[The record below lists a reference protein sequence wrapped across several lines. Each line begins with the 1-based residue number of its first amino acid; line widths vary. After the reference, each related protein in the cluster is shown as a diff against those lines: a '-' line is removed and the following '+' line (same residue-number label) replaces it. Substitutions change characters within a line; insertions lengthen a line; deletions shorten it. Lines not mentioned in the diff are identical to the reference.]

1 MVKMVLGSSDTQAS
15 SVATLADNY
24 TTGFE
29 SILSAISTLKGSDKL
44 KGTAYTNAKEYG
56 DTVVTPLAKG
66 MILLAEAAKTDT
78 QMLPDRY
85 RSDVGED
92 ELSDDTEVLSAEI
105 EALNTTIN
113 TNNSLLEGMASD
125 DPNRTT
131 AENAVNSDTA
141 ERDKRQ
147 KKLDKINAYDAASSG
162 FFSDIAGLEADVS
175 SGLTLLNQGIAG
187 FNGSFT
193 MPSKGQLKWAKNI
206 NKEFKQ
212 YQNYQSAVAKA
223 QKGEELSE
231 EEAKAVEAY
240 KKKHPGLEI
249 DKSVTKASNDQLA
262 AAKAEKSAQDL
273 SEETGISYEAALNYI
288 LTGKIGSDMKKIVDS
303 SETAGKIVKNA
314 RKEFLENKYVKAS
327 KITTDKA
334 GNVKVGNKML
344 YNKETGHV
352 YDANGNRVKRGK
364 APHGQSEN
372 SQYKKAVGEDIDPD
386 KTYVG
391 KERGFNAEGF
401 KTAKKSAKIAA
412 KNGLKVWDDFDW
424 RKSNMKGVGK
434 VGKALKGL
442 GMLSSAIELTGNVK
456 ENFIDDKKSSVG
468 EKIKNFTADEGG
480 DIVTGAASASA
491 GAAAGAAIGSLIP
504 IPGVGTV
511 AGAVVGYGV
520 GKLLDH
526 KWGKSENSSASGAIK
541 SGIKGLLGG

>member
-131 AENAVNSDTA
+131 TENAVNSDTA

-206 NKEFKQ
+206 NTNWEKLIIVLDYVNSYGFDRETAETLYRLQQGILEKADKENWSNEKVLYEYNRLIASFAPDSYVSTRWKAICGTEEKSERDKLCKEYGLSSSDIKKLEDGIEAQ
-212 YQNYQSAVAKA
+212 HANPDASKDFAHEAVQIAA
-223 QKGEELSE
+223 FTEESWDTFSTDNAVHNLSHLANE
-231 EEAKAVEAY
+231 
-240 KKKHPGLEI
+240 GLEHEEI
-249 DKSVTKASNDQLA
+249 SFKGDVDSGRYSDSDFNSDLDAINYYKRATADKVDRDDIFTIG
-262 AAKAEKSAQDL
+262 AEYNS
-273 SEETGISYEAALNYI
+273 GISDNSINRVNEFYDNYDDPGTI
-288 LTGKIGSDMKKIVDS
+288 FGWGKKSGEDVVEDIIEDETIGSNHIS
-303 SETAGKIVKNA
+303 SPYSDDEK
-314 RKEFLENKYVKAS
+314 
-327 KITTDKA
+327 DKH
-334 GNVKVGNKML
+334 KQDF
-344 YNKETGHV
+344 
-352 YDANGNRVKRGK
+352 YD
-364 APHGQSEN
+364 
-372 SQYKKAVGEDIDPD
+372 YL
-386 KTYVG
+386 
-391 KERGFNAEGF
+391 ERGE
-401 KTAKKSAKIAA
+401 KK
-412 KNGLKVWDDFDW
+412 
-424 RKSNMKGVGK
+424 
-434 VGKALKGL
+434 
-442 GMLSSAIELTGNVK
+442 NVR
-456 ENFIDDKKSSVG
+456 
-468 EKIKNFTADEGG
+468 
-480 DIVTGAASASA
+480 
-491 GAAAGAAIGSLIP
+491 
-504 IPGVGTV
+504 
-511 AGAVVGYGV
+511 
-520 GKLLDH
+520 
-526 KWGKSENSSASGAIK
+526 
-541 SGIKGLLGG
+541 